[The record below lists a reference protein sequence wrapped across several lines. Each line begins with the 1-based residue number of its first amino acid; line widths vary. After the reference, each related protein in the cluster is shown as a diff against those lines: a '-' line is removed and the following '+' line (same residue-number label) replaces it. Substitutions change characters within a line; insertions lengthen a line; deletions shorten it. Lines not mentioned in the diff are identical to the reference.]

1 MKTLLLLPIFLL
13 SLTISAVGQD
23 QWDSSIPET
32 LFLGRT
38 TDDYLN
44 TVKGSM
50 YMFEDFQ
57 EGKLK
62 FLKGDYSGPVL
73 INVNAYKR
81 ELNLKKTAAELPI
94 ALDLNFI
101 SDIWIGGSEGE
112 KHFKK
117 LSKNDFSKAKSDD
130 FIYEVLFE
138 SDDLIMIK
146 EEVILLNKAE
156 TGAYAS
162 GPQEDQFVNSSA
174 FYLSNSDGIYEP
186 SNLSKSSIQKILGK
200 DITSKLDTIF
210 KSEKMN
216 WKSEEDVV
224 KALSLLNN

>member
-1 MKTLLLLPIFLL
+1 MKHSIITILLIL
-13 SLTISAVGQD
+13 SSIQLYAQD

-38 TDDYLN
+38 VDDYLN

-50 YMFEDFQ
+50 YIFEDFK

-62 FLKGDYSGPVL
+62 FSKGDYSGPVL
-73 INVNAYKR
+73 INVNAYQR
-81 ELNLKKTAAELPI
+81 ELNLKKTAAGSPI

-101 SDIWIGGSEGE
+101 SDIWIGTDEGE

-117 LSKNDFSKAKSDD
+117 LSKNDFSKIKSDD

-138 SDDLIMIK
+138 NDDLIMIK

-162 GPQEDQFVNSSA
+162 GPQEDQFINSAS
-174 FYLSNSDGIYEP
+174 FYLLNNEGMYES

-200 DITSKLDTIF
+200 GITSKLDNIF
-210 KSEKMN
+210 KSEKLN
-216 WKSEEDVV
+216 WKSEDDLI
-224 KALSLLNN
+224 KAFSMLK